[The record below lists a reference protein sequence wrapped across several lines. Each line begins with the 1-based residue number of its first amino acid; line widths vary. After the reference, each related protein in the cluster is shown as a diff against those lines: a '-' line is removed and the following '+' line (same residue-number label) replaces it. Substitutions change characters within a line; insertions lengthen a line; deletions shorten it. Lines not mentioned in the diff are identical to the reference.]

1 MSYFV
6 ILSIKRVSDINE
18 FKNRCRSL
26 ISAAAVI
33 FILSLSIHAVM

>member
-6 ILSIKRVSDINE
+6 TLSIKRTSDINE
-18 FKNRCRSL
+18 FKKGCRSL